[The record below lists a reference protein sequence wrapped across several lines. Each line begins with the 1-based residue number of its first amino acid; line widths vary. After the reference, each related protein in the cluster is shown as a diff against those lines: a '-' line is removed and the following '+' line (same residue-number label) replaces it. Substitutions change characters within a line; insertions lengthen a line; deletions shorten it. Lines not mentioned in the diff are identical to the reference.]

1 MQRIVF
7 VVASLAAW
15 QVLIANTDSVTTHVY
30 FGHTYKHDLNGYKH
44 TPAVLWTSTFTE
56 HDSKFACAHV
66 PTPRLLQDMLL
77 KQSHTITAVRLH
89 HMANA
94 KSNVPIWFT
103 KSLTRQEVIQR
114 CYAYHNHIHLCCDTL
129 HRAYPRDTPK
139 HLNAQ
144 ITRGTHGQSETQRH
158 TTH

>member
-30 FGHTYKHDLNGYKH
+30 FGHTYNTISTDTNIH
-44 TPAVLWTSTFTE
+44 TGGPKDRHIYGTRYVSLLTP
-56 HDSKFACAHV
+56 HV
-66 PTPRLLQDMLL
+66 
-77 KQSHTITAVRLH
+77 H
-89 HMANA
+89 
-94 KSNVPIWFT
+94 
-103 KSLTRQEVIQR
+103 IQLR
-114 CYAYHNHIHLCCDTL
+114 CGNL

-144 ITRGTHGQSETQRH
+144 ITNGTHGHTETQHYIQRTKVLDVH
-158 TTH
+158 IA

>member
-1 MQRIVF
+1 MLDTHYLFRSRVHTHSQ
-7 VVASLAAW
+7 S
-15 QVLIANTDSVTTHVY
+15 NTNTHTWCPVE
-30 FGHTYKHDLNGYKH
+30 TQI
-44 TPAVLWTSTFTE
+44 PA
-56 HDSKFACAHV
+56 HRSKFACAHV
-66 PTPRLLQDMLL
+66 PTPRPLQDMLL
-77 KQSHTITAVRLH
+77 KQSHTTTAVRLH

-144 ITRGTHGQSETQRH
+144 ITSGTHGHTETQHYIQRTKVLDVH
-158 TTH
+158 IA